1 MVVRRTYVL
10 LLSILIAST
19 PVFPFSFFSHR
30 QHSFTIMLDP
40 AGDARHV
47 GRTLGDNFER
57 AVALQYAEQL
67 KTTLEQRFSN
77 LRVVLT
83 RLPGEVEQPLQ
94 HANFANRLHA
104 DLYISIHFYQ
114 EHETK
119 PHWYIYYFSYGDDFM
134 LVSSSSLTLY
144 TYDKAYLTHT
154 KTTQRW
160 AKRAQQI
167 VNQEP
172 YRNQYICDGPYKIPF
187 KPLIGIQ
194 APAIAYEIG
203 LKNPE
208 DWTHAIEVTA
218 ATIAPII
225 TEYQAS

>member
-1 MVVRRTYVL
+1 MVIHRTYVL
-10 LLSILIAST
+10 LVSILIAST
-19 PVFPFSFFSHR
+19 IALPFSFFTHR
-30 QHSFTIMLDP
+30 QHPFTIMLDP
-40 AGDARHV
+40 AGDTRHV
-47 GRTLGDNFER
+47 GRTLGDSFER
-57 AVALQYAEQL
+57 AVTLQCAEQL
-67 KTTLEQRFSN
+67 KTTLEHRFSN
-77 LRVVLT
+77 IRVVLT

-114 EHETK
+114 EHDAK

-134 LVSSSSLTLY
+134 VVPSSSLTLS
-144 TYDKAYLTHT
+144 TYDKAYLAHT

-160 AKRAQQI
+160 AKLAQQV
-167 VNQEP
+167 VNQDP
-172 YRNQYICDGPYKIPF
+172 YRNQYICNGPYKIPF

-208 DWTHAIEVTA
+208 DWSRAVEVAA
-218 ATIAPII
+218 ATIVPII